1 MALVARQPV
10 TRSSVSFSL
19 RRRRHVSDPLSIQGT
34 DHEVELVSHCR
45 YSDVQLDN
53 KLDWS
58 SLLSIKGVR
67 AGCTF

>member
-1 MALVARQPV
+1 MALVAQRPV

-19 RRRRHVSDPLSIQGT
+19 RRGKHVPEPVSIQGT
-34 DHEVELVSHCR
+34 EVEFVSHCR
-45 YSDVQLDN
+45 YSGVQLDN